1 MLLPLSGYYDSPKSS
16 KGQSCQSDR
25 LHVGHYSNAYPH
37 PPYQLFLDPP
47 LWFPLC
53 CSLVWSVVLV
63 PLLLLFLQSQ
73 IKVTSFRKKTYL
85 HASVIPEYLGYA
97 FFFFFL
103 DMPLLRHTKN
113 TVVSLTLMLDCEVF
127 QGRDWVLI

>member
-1 MLLPLSGYYDSPKSS
+1 M
-16 KGQSCQSDR
+16 
-25 LHVGHYSNAYPH
+25 
-37 PPYQLFLDPP
+37 
-47 LWFPLC
+47 
-53 CSLVWSVVLV
+53 

-73 IKVTSFRKKTYL
+73 IEVISFRKKTYL

>member
-97 FFFFFL
+97 FFFFFFGYASIKAHKEYCGFSNSDVRL
-103 DMPLLRHTKN
+103 
-113 TVVSLTLMLDCEVF
+113 
-127 QGRDWVLI
+127 